1 MMDFETFK
9 GWARPLVESIQYQME
24 LDDVVYNHT
33 GTNMDDFLP
42 HQRLVSPY
50 IELLIA
56 HAFGEAAATEYAI
69 DVVYETLYDDGLT
82 ADSRIEVVYE
92 TLRKL
97 V

>member
-9 GWARPLVESIQYQME
+9 EWARPLVESIQYQME
-24 LDDVVYNHT
+24 LDDVVYRHT
-33 GTNMDDFLP
+33 NSNLDDVLP
-42 HQRLVSPY
+42 CHRLVSPY
-50 IELLIA
+50 IDLLIT
-56 HAFGEAAATEYAI
+56 HAFGESAATEYTI

>member
-9 GWARPLVESIQYQME
+9 GWARPLVKSIQYQME
-24 LDDVVYNHT
+24 LDDVVYRHT
-33 GTNMDDFLP
+33 DGNIDDFMP
-42 HQRLVSPY
+42 CQWLVSPY
-50 IELLIA
+50 IELLIT
-56 HAFGEAAATEYAI
+56 HAFGESAATEYTI

>member
-9 GWARPLVESIQYQME
+9 GWVRPLVESIQYQME

-56 HAFGEAAATEYAI
+56 HAFGDAAATEYNI
-69 DVVYETLYDDGLT
+69 DIVYETLYDDGLT
-82 ADSRIEVVYE
+82 ADTRIEVIYE